1 MEWHEAIAV
10 AARAHG
16 MLRDKGGILQLAHG
30 VEVASALG
38 DDATDD
44 ELAAAVLHDVLEDT
58 PWTRDRLFE
67 AGVPPVVVE
76 AVEHVTRIERPEKER
91 YFDFIERTAE
101 APGEAGRIARK
112 VKVAD
117 LTVNMGPRLRNL
129 PGGGSM
135 KRKRYI
141 PALDR
146 IRGAQAAR
154 GETAA
159 RRASRP

>member
-1 MEWHEAIAV
+1 VKWEDAVAV
-10 AARAHG
+10 AARAHA
-16 MLRDKGGILQLAHG
+16 LQRDKGGILQLAHA

-38 DDATDD
+38 DDAAED
-44 ELAAAVLHDVLEDT
+44 ELAAAALHDVIEDT
-58 PWTRDRLFE
+58 SWTAEQLLE

-76 AVEHVTRIERPEKER
+76 AVVHVTRIEHPEKER
-91 YFDFIERTAE
+91 YFDFVERTAD

-117 LTVNMGPRLRNL
+117 LTVNMGQRLRTL
-129 PGGGSM
+129 PGGESM

-141 PALDR
+141 PALER

-154 GETAA
+154 GEG
-159 RRASRP
+159 

>member
-1 MEWHEAIAV
+1 MQ
-10 AARAHG
+10 
-16 MLRDKGGILQLAHG
+16 RDKGGILQLAHG

-38 DDATDD
+38 DDASED

-58 PWTRDRLFE
+58 PWTREQLLE
-67 AGVPPVVVE
+67 AGVPLVVVE
-76 AVEHVTRIERPEKER
+76 AVEHLTRIEQPLKER
-91 YFDFIERTAE
+91 YVDFVERTAE

-129 PGGGSM
+129 PGGESM

-141 PALDR
+141 PALER
-146 IRGAQAAR
+146 VRGAQAAR
-154 GETAA
+154 GEI
-159 RRASRP
+159 R

>member
-1 MEWHEAIAV
+1 MKWHEAVAV
-10 AARAHG
+10 AARAHA
-16 MLRDKGGILQLAHG
+16 MQRDKGGIFELAHG

-38 DDATDD
+38 DGASDD

-58 PWTRDRLFE
+58 PWTREQLLE

-76 AVEHVTRIERPEKER
+76 AVEHVSRIEQPVKER
-91 YFDFIERTAE
+91 YVDFIERTAE

-117 LTVNMGPRLRNL
+117 LTVNMGTRLRSL
-129 PGGGSM
+129 PGGESM

-141 PALDR
+141 PALER
-146 IRGAQAAR
+146 VRGAQAAR
-154 GETAA
+154 GEA
-159 RRASRP
+159 P